1 MGRIFAPFSLYL
13 YLRDNSDGV
22 ETALAQWWRGFAA
35 DLTHKKK
42 NPRMLSVEFN
52 KKLGFSME
60 VLAPSCVKDTNKNVC
75 TPHQPARDG
84 LTDYSPS
91 DKPWDT
97 HRAQSDDVGVSMPV
111 PSNSSVTRPV
121 WPNAV
126 GCYGSGGLTCPRPE
140 KRAYGCERPISAV
153 FGIALSASGGG
164 R

>member
-1 MGRIFAPFSLYL
+1 
-13 YLRDNSDGV
+13 
-22 ETALAQWWRGFAA
+22 
-35 DLTHKKK
+35 
-42 NPRMLSVEFN
+42 
-52 KKLGFSME
+52 ME
-60 VLAPSCVKDTNKNVC
+60 VLAPSCVKDTNKTAC

-97 HRAQSDDVGVSMPV
+97 HRAQSDDVGGIYAG
-111 PSNSSVTRPV
+111 
-121 WPNAV
+121 AV
-126 GCYGSGGLTCPRPE
+126 EFERYAARMAECSGCYGSGGLTCPRPE

>member
-1 MGRIFAPFSLYL
+1 
-13 YLRDNSDGV
+13 
-22 ETALAQWWRGFAA
+22 
-35 DLTHKKK
+35 
-42 NPRMLSVEFN
+42 
-52 KKLGFSME
+52 ME
-60 VLAPSCVKDTNKNVC
+60 VLAPSCVKDTNKTAC

-121 WPNAV
+121 WPNAAV
-126 GCYGSGGLTCPRPE
+126 FYGSGGLTCPRPE
-140 KRAYGCERPISAV
+140 KRAYGCERPVSAV
-153 FGIALSASGGG
+153 FGIALSASGGA